1 MMNWIT
7 EHVSETEVGPSIGS
21 PSSETGEKASID
33 QIRAR
38 IRRYN
43 ADVDPSGSTF
53 KAGVLLLAG
62 LEYGHNIDMLANR
75 TGYDRCFVARC
86 ARRLID
92 NGVWKQGRTIAD
104 WSQADEASGTFWND
118 VAVAEGRMC
127 RRLDEGGRFEWA
139 PAGYWNKSFLFV
151 DPAAKDRVAATY
163 LDATQPTAQ
172 PASPIAAPASA
183 PAVPEPG
190 RMIGG
195 LEPGSPTSSD
205 AHTNGYIPPLHA
217 VFADVVWIG

>member
-7 EHVSETEVGPSIGS
+7 ERVSEPSIGPSIGT
-21 PSSETGEKASID
+21 PSETGGKPSLD
-33 QIRAR
+33 QIKAR

-43 ADVDPSGSTF
+43 ADVDPSGSAF

-62 LEYGHNIDMLANR
+62 LEYGHNIDMLARR
-75 TGYDRCFVARC
+75 TGYERCFVARC

-92 NGVWKQGRTIAD
+92 NGVWKQGQTIVD

-127 RRLDEGGRFEWA
+127 RRLGEYGRFEWA

-151 DPAAKDRVAATY
+151 DPAAKDHVAATY
-163 LDATQPTAQ
+163 LDPTE
-172 PASPIAAPASA
+172 PAAPPPVTSRDPA
-183 PAVPEPG
+183 PIEPKPETV
-190 RMIGG
+190 IGG
-195 LEPGSPTSSD
+195 LEPGLPEYT
-205 AHTNGYIPPLHA
+205 ANGKNGYIPPLHA